1 MQGHYFC
8 HILHA
13 TEGTA
18 GINTIPAEAPGHRE
32 RWNKADL
39 GGGKGGRER
48 DEVRQEPRWSRHG
61 WEPRP
66 GCLCRPRRP
75 ARQAANGAPTSGT
88 RPASAPGPARPADRR
103 AHRHTSTHRHTQTHR
118 RTRTKHT
125 HSHLL
130 DVLPDGGAVVADD
143 EQLQGVIDE
152 AVLQGRRR
160 PWHSQAPGG
169 SGAPSPAPQRPT
181 PPFPSPR
188 REATP
193 PKHHLSP
200 LETKGRGPASRF
212 PSGFS
217 PFPPTAGPAPG
228 RADAP
233 RPRAVRAARGAHHG
247 AGGAAAAASRGWA
260 RLPHHL
266 PRPPPPRVA
275 SAGSQWRARPLPQG
289 PMAGAAAALSSNQR
303 RRRGFERPR
312 AARGLRAG
320 AARG

>member
-1 MQGHYFC
+1 MQPREPRGSIPSPLRLLDTGKDGTRRISEAVREAASGTKC
-8 HILHA
+8 VRSRAGLV
-13 TEGTA
+13 TA
-18 GINTIPAEAPGHRE
+18 GSRVLGVSAGPADPPGR
-32 RWNKADL
+32 
-39 GGGKGGRER
+39 
-48 DEVRQEPRWSRHG
+48 RQMG
-61 WEPRP
+61 
-66 GCLCRPRRP
+66 RRP
-75 ARQAANGAPTSGT
+75 PVPGRPQLPALRAPRTG
-88 RPASAPGPARPADRR
+88 G
-103 AHRHTSTHRHTQTHR
+103 HTDTHPHTDTPRHTQTHR

-160 PWHSQAPGG
+160 PWHGQAPGG

-266 PRPPPPRVA
+266 PRPPPPRAA
-275 SAGSQWRARPLPQG
+275 SAGSQ
-289 PMAGAAAALSSNQR
+289 
-303 RRRGFERPR
+303 
-312 AARGLRAG
+312 
-320 AARG
+320 